1 LPFPVTPAVQLLVE
15 QRVVELSK
23 CFQEKIMSA
32 IFPTMEWLN
41 ELDAKLN
48 TDARYAE
55 IAKKWEGD
63 MIIVIEPDGNLKEKK
78 IYYLDLWHGKC
89 RAVAELKDVS
99 EKQAT
104 FVLTATYE
112 NIKRIMTGKL
122 DPMQAM
128 LTRKLSVKGNM
139 AVMMRSVP
147 TVLDFV
153 RCAREITSEIL

>member
-1 LPFPVTPAVQLLVE
+1 
-15 QRVVELSK
+15 
-23 CFQEKIMSA
+23 MSA
-32 IFPTMEWLN
+32 IFPSMDWLN

-48 TDARYAE
+48 SDERYAN

-63 MIIVIEPDGNLKEKK
+63 MTVVIEPQGNLKERRVF
-78 IYYLDLWHGKC
+78 YLDLWHGKC
-89 RAVAELKDVS
+89 RGVAELKDVE
-99 EKQAT
+99 EKKAA
-104 FVLTATYE
+104 FVLTSSYD
-112 NIKRIMTGKL
+112 NIKLIMTGKL

>member
-1 LPFPVTPAVQLLVE
+1 
-15 QRVVELSK
+15 
-23 CFQEKIMSA
+23 MGA
-32 IFPTMEWLN
+32 IFPSMEWLQS
-41 ELDAKLN
+41 LDEKLN
-48 TDARYAE
+48 SDERYAE

-63 MIIVIEPDGNLKEKK
+63 IVIVIEPEGNLKEQR
-78 IYYLDLWHGKC
+78 IFYLDLWHGKC
-89 RAVAELKDVS
+89 RAVAELKQAS
-99 EKQAT
+99 EKNAV

-112 NIKRIMTGKL
+112 NIKHILTGKL

-153 RCAREITSEIL
+153 RCAREITNEIL

>member
-1 LPFPVTPAVQLLVE
+1 
-15 QRVVELSK
+15 
-23 CFQEKIMSA
+23 MSA
-32 IFPTMEWLN
+32 VFPSMDWLN

-48 TDARYAE
+48 NDERYADL
-55 IAKKWEGD
+55 AKKWEGD
-63 MIIVIEPDGNLKEKK
+63 ITIVIEPEGNLKERT

-89 RAVAELKDVS
+89 RGVAKLNDPA

-104 FVLTATYE
+104 FVLSATYE

-153 RCAREITSEIL
+153 RCAREITNEIL

>member
-1 LPFPVTPAVQLLVE
+1 
-15 QRVVELSK
+15 
-23 CFQEKIMSA
+23 MSA
-32 IFPTMEWLN
+32 IFPSTDWLN

-48 TDARYAE
+48 SDERYAD

-63 MIIVIEPDGNLKEKK
+63 MIVAIEPQGNLKERK
-78 IYYLDLWHGKC
+78 IFYLDLWHGKC
-89 RAVAELKDVS
+89 RGVSELKDVA
-99 EKQAT
+99 EKNAA
-104 FVLTATYE
+104 FVLTSSYD
-112 NIKRIMTGKL
+112 NIKLIMTGKL

-153 RCAREITSEIL
+153 RCAREITNEIL

>member
-1 LPFPVTPAVQLLVE
+1 
-15 QRVVELSK
+15 
-23 CFQEKIMSA
+23 MSA
-32 IFPTMEWLN
+32 IFPSVDWLN

-48 TDARYAE
+48 SDGRYAE

-63 MIIVIEPDGNLKEKK
+63 MIIVIEPDGNLKEQRV
-78 IYYLDLWHGKC
+78 YYLDLWHGKC
-89 RAVAELKDVS
+89 RGVAELKSAS
-99 EKQAT
+99 EKKAT

-112 NIKRIMTGKL
+112 NIKRIVTGKL

-128 LTRKLSVKGNM
+128 MTRRLSVQGNL

>member
-1 LPFPVTPAVQLLVE
+1 
-15 QRVVELSK
+15 
-23 CFQEKIMSA
+23 MSA
-32 IFPTMEWLN
+32 IFPSSEWLN

-48 TDARYAE
+48 SDTRYAE
-55 IAKKWEGD
+55 IAQKWEGD
-63 MIIVIEPDGNLKEKK
+63 MVILIEPEGNLKEQH

-89 RAVAELKDVS
+89 RGVAELKDVS
-99 EKQAT
+99 EKKAA
-104 FVLTATYE
+104 FVLKATYE

-128 LTRKLSVKGNM
+128 LTRKLTVQGNM

>member
-1 LPFPVTPAVQLLVE
+1 
-15 QRVVELSK
+15 
-23 CFQEKIMSA
+23 MSA
-32 IFPTMEWLN
+32 VFPSLEWLN

-48 TDARYAE
+48 TDTRYAE

-63 MIIVIEPDGNLKEKK
+63 MTIVVEPEGNLKEKK

-89 RAVAELKDVS
+89 RGVAELRDIS
-99 EKQAT
+99 EKKAT

-128 LTRKLSVKGNM
+128 LTRKLSVQGNL

>member
-1 LPFPVTPAVQLLVE
+1 
-15 QRVVELSK
+15 
-23 CFQEKIMSA
+23 MSA
-32 IFPTMEWLN
+32 IFPSVDWLN
-41 ELDAKLN
+41 ELHEKINNDEHYGN
-48 TDARYAE
+48 

-63 MIIVIEPDGNLKEKK
+63 MIVVVEPEGNLKERM
-78 IYYLDLWHGKC
+78 IFYLDLWHGKC
-89 RAVAELKDVS
+89 RGVALLKDPA
-99 EKQAT
+99 EKQAA
-104 FVLTATYE
+104 FVLSATYD

-153 RCAREITSEIL
+153 RCARDITVDIL

>member
-1 LPFPVTPAVQLLVE
+1 
-15 QRVVELSK
+15 
-23 CFQEKIMSA
+23 MSA
-32 IFPTMEWLN
+32 IFPSMGWLT

-48 TDARYAE
+48 SDERYAD

-63 MIIVIEPDGNLKEKK
+63 MTVVIEPQGNLKERK
-78 IYYLDLWHGKC
+78 IFYLDLWHGKC
-89 RAVAELKDVS
+89 RGVSELKDVA
-99 EKQAT
+99 EKKAA
-104 FVLTATYE
+104 FVLTSSYD
-112 NIKRIMTGKL
+112 NIKLIMTGKL

-153 RCAREITSEIL
+153 RCAREITGEIL